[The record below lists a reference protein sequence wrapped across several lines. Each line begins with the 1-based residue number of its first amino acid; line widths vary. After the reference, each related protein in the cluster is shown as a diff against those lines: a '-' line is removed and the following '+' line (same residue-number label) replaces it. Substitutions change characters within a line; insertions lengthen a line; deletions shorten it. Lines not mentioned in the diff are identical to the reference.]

1 MTGKLLALF
10 LLVGLTVVHAEDWPT
25 YRHDNRRSGVS
36 AEQLPAQLKETW
48 VYKSPIPPQTAW
60 SGPAKW
66 DAYSGNKDLQSM
78 RNFDP
83 AFFVTSVGKDV
94 YFGSSVD
101 NAVHCLDAETG
112 KERWVF
118 FTDSAVRFPPAAAH
132 GKLYFGSDDGH
143 AYCIDAK
150 SAKEIW
156 RYRPIL
162 DKRHTPSNGK
172 LISLWPCR
180 TGVLIEGN
188 LAYFGASMLPWETS
202 YLCAVDA
209 KTGKPEGTG
218 CFETSQTKVT
228 LQGALL
234 ASSDSLYVP
243 QGRAAPLVFE
253 KATGKR
259 RGSIPDAGGTY
270 CLLTE
275 DDQLISGPHN
285 QKAKD
290 QVLRVADGGKRSHL
304 LTFQGTNRMLVNK
317 RYAYLHQGENL
328 TALDRISYVSLQ
340 GEKRELLSQQA
351 KIAKQMKSRQKAQA
365 SKAAIYLASSADLQA
380 EQQKLLGKLEAIA
393 KELKTRE
400 KDQSL
405 KEEDPEKTN
414 PSPSPDLKAKQKQ
427 LLARQAVLAKE
438 LKSREQ
444 DRAWKAEH
452 AELGKRVQ
460 RITASLP
467 KFFKWKTHC
476 EHPIGFAMGGNTLY
490 VGGDGIVKA
499 YNASNGEQQWSAKI
513 EGKGYGLAISNGRLL
528 VSTDKGYIHCF
539 K

>member
-1 MTGKLLALF
+1 MTGKSLALF
-10 LLVGLTVVHAEDWPT
+10 LLAALPVVHAKDWPT

-36 AEQLPAQLKETW
+36 QEQLPTQLKEAW

-66 DAYSGNKDLQSM
+66 DAFSGNKDLQSM

-118 FTDSAVRFPPAAAH
+118 FTDSAVRFPPTFSK
-132 GKLYFGSDDGH
+132 GRLYFGSDDGY

-150 SAKEIW
+150 SAAEIW

-180 TGVLIEGN
+180 TGVLIEGGH
-188 LAYFGASMLPWETS
+188 AYFGASMLPWEAS

-209 KTGKPEGTG
+209 KTGKSEGAG
-218 CFETSQTKVT
+218 CFQARQTAVT

-234 ASSDSLYVP
+234 ASQDSLYVP
-243 QGRAAPLVFE
+243 QGRAVPLVFE

-259 RGSIPDAGGTY
+259 QGSIPDAGGTY

-275 DDQLISGPHN
+275 EDQLISGPHN

-290 QVLRVADGGKRSHL
+290 QVLRVADGGRRSHL
-304 LTFQGTNRMLVNK
+304 LTFQGTNRILVNK
-317 RYAYLHQGENL
+317 QFAYLHQGESL
-328 TALDRISYVSLQ
+328 TALDRIPYVALQ
-340 GEKRELLSQQA
+340 SEKRQLLSKQA
-351 KIAKQMKSRQKAQA
+351 KITKQ
-365 SKAAIYLASSADLQA
+365 
-380 EQQKLLGKLEAIA
+380 
-393 KELKTRE
+393 
-400 KDQSL
+400 
-405 KEEDPEKTN
+405 
-414 PSPSPDLKAKQKQ
+414 
-427 LLARQAVLAKE
+427 
-438 LKSREQ
+438 LKSRKNDQ
-444 DRAWKAEH
+444 TLKAQH
-452 AELGKRVQ
+452 AEIGTRVQ
-460 RITASLP
+460 EITATLP
-467 KFFKWKTHC
+467 RFFKWKIQC

-490 VGGDGIVKA
+490 VGGNGIVMA
-499 YNASNGEQQWSAKI
+499 YNASDGKKQWSAKVM
-513 EGKGYGLAISNGRLL
+513 GKGYGLAISNGRLL
-528 VSTDKGYIHCF
+528 VSTDRGHIHCF

>member
-1 MTGKLLALF
+1 MIGKLLALF
-10 LLVGLTVVHAEDWPT
+10 LLATLPYADAKDWPT

-36 AEQLPAQLKETW
+36 PEQLPTQLKEAW
-48 VYKSPIPPQTAW
+48 VYKSATPPLTAW

-118 FTDSAVRFPPAAAH
+118 FTDSAVRFPPTFSN
-132 GKLYFGSDDGH
+132 GRLYFGSDDGH

-150 SAKEIW
+150 SAEEIW

-188 LAYFGASMLPWETS
+188 HAYFGASMLPWETS

-209 KTGKPEGTG
+209 KTGKPEGVG
-218 CFETSQTKVT
+218 CFETRQREVT

-234 ASSDSLYVP
+234 ASRDSLYVP

-253 KATGKR
+253 KASGKR
-259 RGSIPDAGGTY
+259 RGSIPEAGGTY

-275 DDQLISGPHN
+275 EDQLISGPHN

-290 QVLRVADGGKRSHL
+290 QVLRVADGGKRSNL
-304 LTFQGTNRMLVNK
+304 LTFQGTNRMLVSK
-317 RYAYLHQGENL
+317 QFAYLHQGESL
-328 TALDRISYVSLQ
+328 TALDRIPYVALQ
-340 GEKRELLSQQA
+340 SEKRELL
-351 KIAKQMKSRQKAQA
+351 KKKEKVGKQ
-365 SKAAIYLASSADLQA
+365 
-380 EQQKLLGKLEAIA
+380 
-393 KELKTRE
+393 
-400 KDQSL
+400 
-405 KEEDPEKTN
+405 
-414 PSPSPDLKAKQKQ
+414 
-427 LLARQAVLAKE
+427 
-438 LKSREQ
+438 LKSRKNDQ
-444 DRAWKAEH
+444 GLKTQYAEIG
-452 AELGKRVQ
+452 AKVKE
-460 RITASLP
+460 ITAKLP
-467 KFFKWKTHC
+467 GFFKWNIPC

-490 VGGDGIVKA
+490 VGGDGIVMA
-499 YNASNGEQQWSAKI
+499 FDASNGEKQWSAKI
-513 EGKGYGLAISNGRLL
+513 TGKGYGLAISNGSLL
-528 VSTDKGYIHCF
+528 VSTDRGYIHCF
-539 K
+539 NQQGSK

>member
-1 MTGKLLALF
+1 MKTRTLALF
-10 LLVGLTVVHAEDWPT
+10 LLAGPPFVHAEDWPT

-36 AEQLPAQLKETW
+36 EEQLPAQLKEAW

-112 KERWVF
+112 KERWAF
-118 FTDSAVRFPPAAAH
+118 FTDSAVRLPPTATN
-132 GKLYFGSDDGH
+132 GKLYFGSDDGY

-156 RYRPIL
+156 RYRPIP

-180 TGVLIEGN
+180 TGVLVEGGN
-188 LAYFGASMLPWETS
+188 AYFGASMLPWEAS

-209 KTGKPEGTG
+209 ETGKPEGDG
-218 CFETSQTKVT
+218 SFQTRQTEVT

-234 ASSDSLYVP
+234 ASSDSLYAP
-243 QGRAAPLVFE
+243 QGRASPLVFE
-253 KATGKR
+253 KITGKR
-259 RGSIPDAGGTY
+259 RGSIPEAGGTY

-275 DDQLISGPHN
+275 GDQLISGPNN

-290 QVLRVADGGKRSHL
+290 QVLRVADGGNRSHL
-304 LTFQGTNRMLVNK
+304 LSFQGTNRMLVNK
-317 RYAYLHQGENL
+317 RFAYLHQGENL
-328 TALDRISYVSLQ
+328 TALDRVPYVALQ
-340 GEKRELLSQQA
+340 NEKRQLLSKQA
-351 KIAKQMKSRQKAQA
+351 KIGKQ
-365 SKAAIYLASSADLQA
+365 
-380 EQQKLLGKLEAIA
+380 
-393 KELKTRE
+393 
-400 KDQSL
+400 
-405 KEEDPEKTN
+405 
-414 PSPSPDLKAKQKQ
+414 
-427 LLARQAVLAKE
+427 
-438 LKSREQ
+438 LKSRKNDE
-444 DRAWKAEH
+444 ALKAQH
-452 AELGKRVQ
+452 AEIGKRVKE
-460 RITASLP
+460 ITSVLP
-467 KFFKWKTHC
+467 RFFKWKIQC
-476 EHPIGFAMGGNTLY
+476 VHPIGFAMGGNTLY
-490 VGGDGIVKA
+490 VGGDGIVLA
-499 YNASNGEQQWSAKI
+499 YDASNGEKKWSAKI
-513 EGKGYGLAISNGRLL
+513 AGKGYGLVISNGRLL

-539 K
+539 Q